1 MIKFLDALYLV
12 CSDFYKKRE
21 RDIYKISGMLLLTC
35 VLLFNLISISFVLSD
50 KRIGFLKQ
58 SAVYS
63 MRYHV
68 VFLGISIIISLLYL
82 RYFRL
87 TNYDEVSEKFLSM
100 SNPVKSIYYLGAVAY
115 VVSSF
120 LVGLF
125 LAANAYYKWL

>member
-21 RDIYKISGMLLLTC
+21 REIYKISGMLLLTS
-35 VLLFNLISISFVLSD
+35 VLLFNLISVSIVLSD
-50 KRIGFLKQ
+50 NRIGFLKQ
-58 SAVYS
+58 SAVHS
-63 MRYHV
+63 MRYYV
-68 VFLGISIIISLLYL
+68 VFLGMLVTISLLYL

-87 TNYDEVSEKFLSM
+87 TNYDEVSEKFKSM

-120 LVGLF
+120 LAGLF